1 MTFLALAHMVD
12 ATQVMGWGGM
22 MTFLAL
28 AHMVD
33 ATQVMGWGG
42 MMTFLAIAH
51 MVDATQV
58 MGWGGHDDVP
68 CTCTH
73 GRCYASHGVGWGGVG
88 LMTFLALATLTWHAW
103 SMLRNRWWGGV
114 GCKSIVD
121 LARMVN
127 ATQQMVG
134 WCGV

>member
-1 MTFLALAHMVD
+1 MMTFLALAHMVD

-42 MMTFLAIAH
+42 
-51 MVDATQV
+51 
-58 MGWGGHDDVP
+58 
-68 CTCTH
+68 
-73 GRCYASHGVGWGGVG
+73 VGWGGVG

-114 GCKSIVD
+114 GCNSIVD
-121 LARMVN
+121 LALCSIAEISDTVLVRFGMFYLHSLKVEFFDF
-127 ATQQMVG
+127 
-134 WCGV
+134 